1 VFLMS
6 ISHSCYIEKVC
17 GIENAKGYMDKTFRE
32 TLGKLVFPIGFV
44 VLLWFLFGIKEY
56 WDITMGLKG
65 VYPRKVHGLLG
76 ILTAPLIH
84 SNIGHLISNTMPLI
98 GLSAML
104 FIFYKRISY
113 FGFFMIYIL
122 TGFVVWLFAR
132 QVYHV
137 GSSGVVYGLVSFV
150 FFNGLFRRN
159 MISIMLALIVT
170 VMYLGSGYFF
180 GILPNQEGI
189 SWESHLFGA
198 IVGAFVSFILKDV
211 KEEDDVEEK
220 EWDEEPDQFYF
231 QRDIFKKTKVQR
243 AQEKVLEEQLRR
255 EAFLRKQQ
263 GDSNFLN

>member
-1 VFLMS
+1 
-6 ISHSCYIEKVC
+6 
-17 GIENAKGYMDKTFRE
+17 MDKTFRD
-32 TLGKLVFPIGFV
+32 TMNKLVFPICFV
-44 VLLWFLFGIKEY
+44 LLLWFLFGIKEY
-56 WDITMGLKG
+56 WDITFGLKG

-84 SNIGHLISNTMPLI
+84 SNVGHLISNTMPLI

-104 FIFYKRISY
+104 FIFYRRISY

-132 QVYHV
+132 QVFHV

-150 FFNGLFRRN
+150 FFNGLFRRS

-220 EWDEEPDQFYF
+220 EWDEEPESYYF
-231 QRDIFKKTKVQR
+231 PRDIFEKTKAQR
-243 AQEKVLEEQLRR
+243 RQEAILKQEEMLRQQ
-255 EAFLRKQQ
+255 ELLRQQALLRNQQ
-263 GDSNFLN
+263 GE